1 MAYNNNSIKSNLNV
15 LIRFWRKYFSAVLMA
30 CDNVAL
36 VVRVNPN
43 ERPRGGPPSTFSP
56 PYISSSNAINNNT
69 DAKPNT
75 GSRNG
80 EEEGRGLKSNN
91 RMRHSGAMDSKTA
104 STENG
109 GLIPNASNRT
119 PTGSCNSVKTSPHRK
134 IIAK

>member
-1 MAYNNNSIKSNLNV
+1 MAYILLRSLKCLSPH
-15 LIRFWRKYFSAVLMA
+15 RCKYFSAVLMA

-91 RMRHSGAMDSKTA
+91 RMRHSGDMDSKTA

>member
-1 MAYNNNSIKSNLNV
+1 
-15 LIRFWRKYFSAVLMA
+15 MA

-43 ERPRGGPPSTFSP
+43 ERPKGGPPSTFSP
-56 PYISSSNAINNNT
+56 PYISSNNAINNNT

-80 EEEGRGLKSNN
+80 EDEGRGLKSDN
-91 RMRHSGAMDSKTA
+91 RMRLSGAMDSKNS

-109 GLIPNASNRT
+109 GLIPNTSNRT